1 VDINKII
8 NLLQN
13 KNVELLNINMCFLR
27 DYNNDNYFRISISKI
42 NKDKIKKGFLID
54 LQGGILL
61 LGYNIIDV
69 LDKAI
74 DIAHKRKRLYTEISN
89 QKNQPPAVRIIAKV
103 LADTVDTTFLY
114 YEKLKKE
121 VKDKEI
127 EVIDFFIYDKI
138 SFLISQFNLR
148 IHDADIKT
156 SKELISFSLNF
167 ESEILA
173 LFLDIQGRLIK
184 TAADANSSTYLIL
197 SDMIQTKTK
206 LIHNLENLK

>member
-27 DYNNDNYFRISISKI
+27 DYNNDNYFRISINKV

-89 QKNQPPAVRIIAKV
+89 QKKQPPAVRIVAKV
-103 LADTVDTTFLY
+103 LADNVDTTFLY

-121 VKDKEI
+121 LKDKEI

-156 SKELISFSLNF
+156 SKELIRFSINF
-167 ESEILA
+167 EGEILA